1 MEYNERLNN
10 LFERETEIYED
21 IAKLSSDTMK
31 KFKIKALARLRTE
44 GFPIDRG
51 EKYRD
56 SLIKE
61 YKDQHWELVIGDNKS
76 RRIWRRKNKIFRG
89 KKKSNGRY

>member
-10 LFERETEIYED
+10 LFERETEIFED

-31 KFKIKALARLRTE
+31 KFKIKAQAMLVAE
-44 GFPIDRG
+44 GLTINRG

-61 YKDQHWELVIGDNKS
+61 YKYQQALVTGDYSGRIRKCK
-76 RRIWRRKNKIFRG
+76 RRNRIFRG
-89 KKKSNGRY
+89 T